1 MSARDQLLGE
11 YAELETELANVN
23 QILSDQQD
31 KIGKLRE
38 KWDLLWDF
46 YGMDDGLNHERK
58 LNGCKC
64 YWCNI
69 ESALQKL
76 EE

>member
-1 MSARDQLLGE
+1 MSVPDLMQRI
-11 YAELETELANVN
+11 AELSLQVQELERTVEG
-23 QILSDQQD
+23 QQD

-76 EE
+76 EK